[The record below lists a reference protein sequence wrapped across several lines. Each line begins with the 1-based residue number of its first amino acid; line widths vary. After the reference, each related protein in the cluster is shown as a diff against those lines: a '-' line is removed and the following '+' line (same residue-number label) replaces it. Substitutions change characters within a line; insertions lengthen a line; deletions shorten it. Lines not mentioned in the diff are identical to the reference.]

1 MATLTGQQI
10 DASYLG
16 LLKTTD
22 NAVIGVTAK
31 ALTDG
36 GGNATNITISNT
48 ATNFVSGTVDFT
60 GSTVSG
66 LGVVSAGLVEG
77 NYPNS
82 FIAGGSLTGISANT
96 AQGWES
102 MAVGSSCVSA
112 SPRSTALGQSS
123 IAGTFGSAEG
133 GAVAIG
139 WNAQVTGEAAIG
151 IGGSG
156 TKPNRSTGNN
166 AITIGQN
173 INANT
178 GNNSI
183 IIGAD
188 TTSNGSSCVNIG
200 YDADSTGGDFCTAI
214 GYAGVTGNRGLA
226 TGCLANATGSTATS
240 YGYYSNAVGIASFA
254 FLNNG
259 SASGPYSV
267 GIGANTYTDTA
278 ASDSV
283 AIGRYARSSAVG
295 AYALGNGVP
304 GGAQFIANRV
314 NTVSVHKL
322 AIEDISGGIIMKS
335 PDGTEYTL
343 TVANG
348 GTLVIT

>member
-1 MATLTGQQI
+1 MATLTGLQI

-22 NAVIGVTAK
+22 NAVIGATPK

-36 GGNATNITISNT
+36 GGNATNIQVSNT
-48 ATNFVSGTVDFT
+48 ATNFPSGTVDFT
-60 GSTVSG
+60 GATVSG

-82 FIAGGSLTGISANT
+82 IKAGGSLTGISANT

-173 INANT
+173 INANA

-188 TTSNGSSCVNIG
+188 TTNNGNNCVNIG

-226 TGCLANATGSTATS
+226 IGCLANATGNVSTS
-240 YGYYSNAVGIASFA
+240 VGYYSNAAGEASFA

-259 SASGPYSV
+259 AASGNYSI
-267 GIGANTYTDTA
+267 GIGHSTSTDTA
-278 ASDSV
+278 AVAGV
-283 AIGRYARSSAVG
+283 AIGQACRSSAAG
-295 AYALGNGVP
+295 AYALGNGVY
-304 GGAQFIANRV
+304 GVSQFVANRV